1 MKRLAALMFVAVLA
15 NAPVALADDT
25 PAAAPQQAE
34 HHHMTPEDRAAWQ
47 AMTPD
52 QRKAKVDEM
61 IKARE
66 AKMTPDQ
73 KAAFEAR
80 RAKWEA
86 MSPDERKAARE
97 KFRQEHPHKGHQHKK

>member
-15 NAPVALADDT
+15 NAPVALADE
-25 PAAAPQQAE
+25 AAAPQQAE

-52 QRKAKVDEM
+52 QRKAKIDELV
-61 IKARE
+61 KARE

-80 RAKWEA
+80 RAKWQA

-97 KFRQEHPHKGHQHKK
+97 KFRQEHPRREHKPRK